1 MCMLSYFHDVKNVYI
16 ILEYIPNGELYKVLA
31 KTGRMTTET
40 TCRQYMSD
48 LASAMQYMHERHI
61 IHRDIKPENILIDES
76 GRLRVAD
83 FGWAVHAP
91 CVEEPRYTLCGTP
104 EYLAPEMVNQTGHGV
119 GVDLWAMGVF
129 MFEVL
134 FGR

>member
-1 MCMLSYFHDVKNVYI
+1 MKNVYI
-16 ILEYIPNGELYKVLA
+16 ILEYIPNGELYKTLA
-31 KTGRMTTET
+31 KSGGMATES

-48 LASAMQYMHERHI
+48 LASALQYMHERYV
-61 IHRDIKPENILIDES
+61 IHRDIKPENILIDET
-76 GRLRVAD
+76 GRLKIAD
-83 FGWAVHAP
+83 FGWAVHNP
-91 CVEEPRYTLCGTP
+91 NSEVLRYTLCGTP
-104 EYLAPEMVNQTGHGV
+104 EYLSPEMVSQTGHGV

>member
-1 MCMLSYFHDVKNVYI
+1 M
-16 ILEYIPNGELYKVLA
+16 A
-31 KTGRMTTET
+31 KES
-40 TCRQYMSD
+40 TCRQFMTD
-48 LASAMQYMHERHI
+48 LASAIQYMHERNV

-76 GRLRVAD
+76 GSLKIAD
-83 FGWAVHAP
+83 FGWSCHCP
-91 CVEEPRYTLCGTP
+91 RKDNLRYTLCGTP
-104 EYLAPEMVNQTGHGV
+104 EYLSPEMVTQTGHNQ